1 MPESKLES
9 KFLDFHIIVNRIA
22 EDKSD
27 RFITMVADAPVSRY
41 GCGFGQLGGSKPLRD
56 LLCDLLETFNERVSL
71 EQDKEKRYRLEQRGT
86 GAPLTDQDFR
96 QIGADLFQLLF
107 PPGSESLTLL
117 GQSCECALREK
128 AYLRIK
134 LDLHEALS
142 DLPWEMMRPPL
153 TGHWAVPTNQAKK
166 VIVRYL
172 GNIYEPTKPT
182 ITTPDPAMKPSILI
196 IKADPKDLAS
206 SVVTES
212 LRRERDRVGKLLKAL
227 SGRIHC
233 EIIEEDT
240 RRKLMECVR
249 KLEPAGRPIIGLH
262 FMGHG
267 GVDDYGGYFAGED
280 GGGRADRIYQDD
292 LRVALDGAES
302 IQWII
307 FNACYTA
314 VEPIG
319 CRLAGLATSMAVLKN
334 VPTVI
339 AYERPVKTTE
349 AEALAPEFYDLVL
362 KQGRAIEDVIRSLQG
377 KYKNPGGLVILERSV
392 EGKVQEK
399 IDLGPDDKQPR
410 TKPRSAA
417 QASPGGTGSLPPFRG
432 PQPDQ
437 PPPIKPTVEV
447 KMARVPSGPFQ
458 KGLSPQQVKSLID
471 QFRQHGLA
479 IDLDSA
485 EKTLSEEPP
494 STLEL
499 KEFYIDLT
507 PVTNAQFSEFVR
519 ATRYVTDA
527 ERVGDLQNW
536 RVNETPE
543 KANHPIVYVSFNDA
557 RAYCEWA
564 GKRLPTADEWEKAYR
579 GPDGHIYPWGDVFDL
594 NRCNTAENSR
604 GLETTPVDQF
614 PQGASSYGCLD
625 MVGNVEEWTATPSAG
640 GKVILG
646 GSWAMTCMVYGLP
659 VFRRVALP
667 NFYSN
672 DLGFRCAKDAA
683 DRR

>member
-27 RFITMVADAPVSRY
+27 RFITIVADAPVSRY
-41 GCGFGQLGGSKPLRD
+41 GCGFGQLGGSKPLPD
-56 LLCDLLETFNERVSL
+56 HWETINKRVSL
-71 EQDKEKRYRLEQRGT
+71 EQNAEGDYHLTRRGK
-86 GAPLTDQDFR
+86 GAPLTHQDFR

-117 GQSCECALREK
+117 GRSCECALREE

-134 LDLHEALS
+134 LDLHASLS
-142 DLPWEMMRPPL
+142 SLPWEMMTPPL
-153 TGHWAVPTNQAKK
+153 TGSWPAEPTNKAKK

-172 GNIYEPTKPT
+172 GNIYEPTKPS
-182 ITTPDPAMKPSILI
+182 ITTPDFAIKPSILI

-206 SVVTES
+206 PQVTRS
-212 LRRERDRVGKLLKAL
+212 LYRERDKVRELLKHL
-227 SGRIHC
+227 SDRIHY

-240 RRKLMECVR
+240 KWKLMECVQ
-249 KLEPAGRPIIGLH
+249 KLESEGRPIIGLH

-267 GVDDYGGYFAGED
+267 GVDEHSGYFAGEND
-280 GGGRADRIYQDD
+280 SGLTDRIYQDD
-292 LRVALDGAES
+292 LQVALDGAES
-302 IQWII
+302 IRWII
-307 FNACYTA
+307 FNACNTA

-319 CRLAGLATSMAVLKN
+319 CPLAGLATSMAVLKN

-417 QASPGGTGSLPPFRG
+417 QASQGGTGSLPPFRG